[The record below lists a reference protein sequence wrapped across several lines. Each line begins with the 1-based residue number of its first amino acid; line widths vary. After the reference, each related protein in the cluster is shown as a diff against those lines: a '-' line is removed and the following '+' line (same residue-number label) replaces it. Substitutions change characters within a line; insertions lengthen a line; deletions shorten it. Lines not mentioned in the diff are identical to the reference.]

1 MAASMKPA
9 MKAMQPATKA
19 MKPATKAMKKAA
31 PDSKGRTTR
40 VGEDQRVARSRVE
53 DRAKA
58 KDRAAEKEK
67 KTKRLEEEVKKLREE
82 KKKWNEEEGEKF
94 TVDFEL
100 ERDWKELG
108 KEIGELIVSGQRGGD
123 NGPGWGKRRVI
134 GDNMRAWAE
143 GLVVEWRRYEVEER
157 EKAPQ
162 KFGKGAR
169 SFAFMG
175 VKEEASEAE
184 EARRDASA
192 SGAVVVSGQ
201 VG

>member
-1 MAASMKPA
+1 M
-9 MKAMQPATKA
+9 
-19 MKPATKAMKKAA
+19 
-31 PDSKGRTTR
+31 
-40 VGEDQRVARSRVE
+40 
-53 DRAKA
+53 
-58 KDRAAEKEK
+58 
-67 KTKRLEEEVKKLREE
+67 
-82 KKKWNEEEGEKF
+82 
-94 TVDFEL
+94 DFEL

-123 NGPGWGKRRVI
+123 NDPGWGKRRWI

-143 GLVVEWRRYEVEER
+143 GLMVEWTRYEVEER
-157 EKAPQ
+157 KKAPQ
-162 KFGKGAR
+162 KFGNGAR
-169 SFAFMG
+169 SFACRD